1 MPKRDKMEMLKS
13 GDAQDV
19 LQMLRDD
26 HEKVKSLF
34 QEFEEAEDSK
44 TKQSICEETLLEL
57 KVHAQ
62 LEEEVFYPAVRAE
75 IEEEDI
81 MDEAVE
87 EHHVAKMLISELE
100 EMDAEDDQFEAK
112 FTVLGEVIDHHVQE
126 EEGEMFAKVE
136 DMDLDFES
144 LAQEMTQRKEELME
158 ELGSAKGKASNKRKA
173 APRAKRSPAESRR

>member
-1 MPKRDKMEMLKS
+1 MAKRDNMEMLKS

-44 TKQSICEETLLEL
+44 TKARICEETLLEL

-62 LEEEVFYPAVRAE
+62 LEEEVFYPAVRGE
-75 IEEEDI
+75 IDEEEI
-81 MDEAVE
+81 MDEATE
-87 EHHVAKMLISELE
+87 EHHVAKLLISELE
-100 EMDAEDDQFEAK
+100 EMDADDDQFEAK

-126 EEGEMFAKVE
+126 EEGEMFPKVE
-136 DMDLDFES
+136 EMDLDFET
-144 LAQEMTQRKEELME
+144 LAQEMTERKEELME
-158 ELGSAKGKASNKRKA
+158 ELGSGKKGGTAKRKS
-173 APRAKRSPAESRR
+173 PAKRSSAPARR

>member
-1 MPKRDKMEMLKS
+1 MAKNDNMEMLKS

-19 LQMLRDD
+19 LQILRDD

-44 TKQSICEETLLEL
+44 TKQRICEETLLEL

-62 LEEEVFYPAVRAE
+62 LEEEVFYPAVRGE
-75 IEEEDI
+75 IDEEEI

-87 EHHVAKMLISELE
+87 EHHVAKLLIAELE
-100 EMDAEDDQFEAK
+100 DMDPDDDQFEAK

-126 EEGEMFAKVE
+126 EEGEMFPKVE
-136 DMDLDFES
+136 EMDLDFET

-158 ELGSAKGKASNKRKA
+158 EVDSAKSSSGKRKA
-173 APRAKRSPAESRR
+173 PARGKRSSAQARR

>member
-1 MPKRDKMEMLKS
+1 MPKRDKMDMLKA

-19 LQMLRDD
+19 LEILRDD

-44 TKQSICEETLLEL
+44 TKQRICEETLLEL

-75 IEEEDI
+75 IDEEEI

-100 EMDAEDDQFEAK
+100 DMDADDDQFEAK
-112 FTVLGEVIDHHVQE
+112 FTVLGEVVDHHVQE
-126 EEGEMFAKVE
+126 EEGEMFPQVE

-158 ELGSAKGKASNKRKA
+158 ELGSGKGKTSKRKA

>member
-1 MPKRDKMEMLKS
+1 MAKRDKMDMLKS

-34 QEFEEAEDSK
+34 QEFEEAEDSR
-44 TKQSICEETLLEL
+44 TKQRICDETLLEL

-62 LEEEVFYPAVRAE
+62 LEEEVFYPAVRGE
-75 IEEEDI
+75 LDEEDL

-87 EHHVAKMLISELE
+87 EHHVAKMLIDELE
-100 EMDAEDDQFEAK
+100 EMGSDDDTFDAK
-112 FTVLGEVIDHHVQE
+112 FTVLGEVIDHHVVE
-126 EEGEMFAKVE
+126 EEGEMFPKVE

-158 ELGSAKGKASNKRKA
+158 EIGSGKKAAKRKSAPKGK
-173 APRAKRSPAESRR
+173 RSSAESRR

>member
-1 MPKRDKMEMLKS
+1 MPKRDKMDMLKS

-19 LQMLRDD
+19 LQILADD

-44 TKQSICEETLLEL
+44 TKQRICEETLLEL

-75 IEEEDI
+75 MEEEDI

-100 EMDAEDDQFEAK
+100 DMSSDDDQFDAK

-126 EEGEMFAKVE
+126 EEGEMFPKVE

-158 ELGSAKGKASNKRKA
+158 ELGSGKAAKRK
-173 APRAKRSPAESRR
+173 APRAKRSSAETRR